1 MRDIKTNGKIKL
13 CAFAKGRLPLMTL
26 ESCIVRANGK
36 CEHKNSTGCAL
47 LTDRKGYKFPVYG
60 EKRFCGSGYPCRN
73 IIYNS
78 VSADILSKK
87 DEISKINAD
96 ILTVII

>member
-1 MRDIKTNGKIKL
+1 
-13 CAFAKGRLPLMTL
+13 MTL